1 MASSEDAFL
10 QGNRAPVRVKTLI
23 KHTSHFQSY
32 IQVTIKAGPGGGDS
46 IIACVFASG
55 SLAAQ
60 RWVAWTYVSTTLQWL
75 QVRPIT
81 WTYNSRA
88 SLSQVPWLWLFSNF
102 ALLFLYHCAI
112 LQSGWLGLWLLII
125 ARAVILVSLGH
136 ETPPAVFCSCC
147 WARLSQ
153 WALRAAASAPT
164 FLCSLCPYTA
174 PCTPV
179 PMTTALEG
187 QQSQTV
193 SNLAP

>member
-32 IQVTIKAGPGGGDS
+32 IQVTIKAGPARGQHYCMC
-46 IIACVFASG
+46 ICQWVSG
-55 SLAAQ
+55 CPKVGCLDICLYYSPVTSSKAHNLNIQ
-60 RWVAWTYVSTTLQWL
+60 FQ
-75 QVRPIT
+75 
-81 WTYNSRA
+81 
-88 SLSQVPWLWLFSNF
+88 SQVPWLWLFSNF
-102 ALLFLYHCAI
+102 AFLFLYHCAI
-112 LQSGWLGLWLLII
+112 LQSGWPGLWLLII

-164 FLCSLCPYTA
+164 FLCALCPYTA